1 MKNNRDCQKYQHW
14 LVQFVDDELPD
25 NQRAELLDHIK
36 DCENCRKDLE
46 EMQKWKGVS
55 REMKPEM
62 LPEMGWHEYWNHLYN
77 RLERGISWILLS
89 VGLIIL
95 GGVGLTRFIEEVL
108 YSTELSLL
116 EKAGVFSVAFGLV
129 MLFISVLRE
138 KLMIRKYDKYRE
150 IER

>member
-1 MKNNRDCQKYQHW
+1 MKSKNNCEKYQAW
-14 LVQFVDDELPD
+14 MVQYVD
-25 NQRAELLDHIK
+25 AELSAEKTSELLRHVEK
-36 DCENCRKDLE
+36 CENCQKDLK

-55 REMKPEM
+55 QEMKPEM
-62 LPEMGWHEYWNHLYN
+62 LPEMGWHEYWSHLYN

-89 VGLIIL
+89 IGLIIL
-95 GGVGLTRFIEEVL
+95 GGLGLTRFVEEVIFT
-108 YSTELSLL
+108 TELSLL
-116 EKAGVFSVAFGLV
+116 EKVGVFSVAFGLV